1 MIPGVTFAFVNL
13 LLSSVNVRP
22 KELSRLVKQ
31 AVIRLENQTKPIGER
46 AKPLSVAKTSVWNIL
61 KKKKRHQ

>member
-1 MIPGVTFAFVNL
+1 M
-13 LLSSVNVRP
+13 
-22 KELSRLVKQ
+22 KQ

-61 KKKKRHQ
+61 KKKKGTSELSNAKRPRRLWKTTVARG